1 MAHSHFAA
9 VTAMSSARKIARR
22 RAHPCLPLLLILAAP
37 LGSAQ
42 TSASQAGEPTPA
54 GSAASTQT
62 LEAVTVTAQRKRQK
76 LQDVPA
82 AVTAFTTAAIES
94 LQIQS
99 ANDIS
104 RLVPNVKFD
113 AVTAGSTALKPF
125 IRGGGVTDGGQ
136 ITSESEV
143 GIYVD
148 DVYRAR
154 LSGALMEFVQLD
166 RLEVLRGPQGVLY
179 GRNSSAGA
187 LNIVTK
193 APTADLTG
201 SVELG
206 VGNNGQRHTKGH
218 LSSAISQDQRWRAS
232 LQGMVKQRD
241 SNGQYNLT
249 QRKKVGAEDAV
260 GAQGDLAYEGP
271 ELQARLSLFYTHTDG
286 DGQWAVPNT
295 IARDG
300 SITPS
305 TGSYRKVASP
315 YDSLTDVKQ
324 SGSTLRLQTQLGGVK
339 LTSIT
344 GYVAMK
350 DQWRQDFSG
359 GVSAALLGGPA
370 GSTLALFTRES
381 DTDHHQFSQ
390 ELQAAGELLGG
401 RLSYVTGLY
410 YFDESGTQDI
420 ASVTF
425 SQPSQVRFNAD
436 TSSRA
441 AFGQLSARLTPA
453 TTALLGGRYSEDRK
467 QLDGTLSGQ
476 GFDQANRYSK
486 FTPKIGIDHKL
497 SADTLAYTSYS
508 QGFKA
513 GGYNGLASTVAQ
525 ISEPF
530 LPQTTDA
537 WELGVKTELLE
548 RRLRLNAALF
558 HNKIKN
564 RQQTLTVT
572 SGPDAGS
579 FVVENY
585 NAKLTGLELE
595 AAWRVSR
602 NLTLWANGAVNT
614 GKYTA
619 CATTVSLPCSVINN
633 ELPLFPDHA
642 YTLGF
647 DHLSLLGQGGLRF
660 GADYSE
666 RAPYYST
673 ADNAQIGAVPRQKF
687 LNAYVAY
694 DLGAWTVQLAG
705 KNLLQQEGWQTG
717 FGFSV
722 VQPRFAIPGRTVML
736 SARYQY

>member
-1 MAHSHFAA
+1 MTTAHPF
-9 VTAMSSARKIARR
+9 IRR
-22 RAHPCLPLLLILAAP
+22 RHHRLGLTLLLGLAAP
-37 LGSAQ
+37 LAGAQ
-42 TSASQAGEPTPA
+42 TSAPDPTDDA
-54 GSAASTQT
+54 QSGSARSTQT
-62 LEAVTVTAQRKRQK
+62 LETVVVTAQRKRQK

-82 AVTAFTTAAIES
+82 AVTAFSAEAINA

-99 ANDIS
+99 ATDLS

-166 RLEVLRGPQGVLY
+166 RIEVLRGPQGVLY

-187 LNIVTK
+187 LSIVTR
-193 APTADLTG
+193 APTAELNG

-206 VGNNGQRHTKGH
+206 VGNNGQRHAKGH
-218 LSSAISQDQRWRAS
+218 LSSAISDDKRWRAS
-232 LQGMVKQRD
+232 LQGMVKSRD
-241 SNGQYNLT
+241 SNGQYNIT
-249 QRKKVGAEDAV
+249 QRKDVGAEDATGV
-260 GAQGDLAYEGP
+260 QGDLAYEGP
-271 ELQARLSLFYTHTDG
+271 GLQARLSVFYTHTDG

-295 IARDG
+295 VGTDG

-315 YDSLTDVKQ
+315 YDSLTDVRQ
-324 SGSTLRLQTQLGGVK
+324 SGATLRVQTQLGGVK

-344 GYVAMK
+344 GHVQMK
-350 DQWRQDFSG
+350 DHWRQDFSG
-359 GVSAALLGGPA
+359 GVSAALIGGSA
-370 GSTLALFTRES
+370 SDTLALFTRDS
-381 DTDHHQFSQ
+381 TTDHQQFSQ
-390 ELQAAGELLGG
+390 ELQAAGELMDGG
-401 RLSYVTGLY
+401 ISYVTGLY
-410 YFDESGTQDI
+410 YFNESGTQDL
-420 ASVTF
+420 ASSIF
-425 SQPSQVRFNAD
+425 FQPSQVQLNAH
-436 TSSRA
+436 TTSRA
-441 AFGQLSARLTPA
+441 LFGQLSARLTPA
-453 TTALLGGRYSEDRK
+453 TTLLLGGRYSQDRK
-467 QLDGTLSGQ
+467 QLDGSLAAQ
-476 GFDQANRYSK
+476 GFDQANRYGK

-497 SADTLAYTSYS
+497 SPDTLAYASYS

-525 ISEPF
+525 ISQPF

-537 WELGVKTELLE
+537 WELGLKSELLD

-564 RQQTLTVT
+564 RQQTLTVA
-572 SGPDAGS
+572 SGPAAGS

-595 AAWRVSR
+595 AAWRVLQ
-602 NLTLWANGAVNT
+602 NLTLWANGAINS

-619 CATTVSLPCSVINN
+619 CATTVSVPCSVINN
-633 ELPLFPDHA
+633 ELPLFPDHV
-642 YTLGF
+642 YTVGF
-647 DHLSLLGQGGLRF
+647 DYRSALGAGALRF
-660 GADYSE
+660 GGDYSE
-666 RAPYYST
+666 RSPYYST
-673 ADNAQIGAVPRQKF
+673 ADNAPIGAVPKQKS
-687 LNAYVAY
+687 LNAYAAY
-694 DLGAWTVQLAG
+694 DIGAWTLQLAG
-705 KNLLQQEGWQTG
+705 KNLTQEEGWQTG

-722 VQPRFAIPGRTVML
+722 VQPRFAIPGRSVML
-736 SARYQY
+736 TARYQY